1 MSITRI
7 SLITSLRDDAAVMF
21 GEMARIKRLPDPQSQ
36 VDAMAGLAEEMWHW
50 QARFRIVA
58 AMPGAVSDGD
68 WRGF

>member
-7 SLITSLRDDAAVMF
+7 RPIADLRADAEIMF
-21 GEMARIKRLPDPQSQ
+21 REMARIKRLPDPQSQ

-50 QARFRIVA
+50 QERFRIVA
-58 AMPGAVSDGD
+58 AMPREVSGGD